1 MSTAAR
7 GPQVHVVV
15 PGAIDTRTGGYGY
28 DREIVAGLE
37 RRGWIVHV
45 HEIPGS
51 FPHPSAEARAAAAA
65 ALAALPDGASVVID
79 GLALGALPDEAAREA
94 ARLRLIALVHH
105 PLADETG
112 LPADA
117 RARLEASE
125 RRALDA
131 ARHVVVTSRRTA
143 AALDRYGVAPESI
156 TVIEPGTDPA
166 PQARGSAGGGSGSEG
181 SGSGGSGSGTVELL
195 CVATLVP
202 RKGHDVLMRALAAM
216 REAAWHLTCVGGLDR
231 DEAWAAAVR
240 AQAAASGLA
249 SRVAFAGELER
260 APLDVRYDA
269 ADVFVLPTW
278 YEGYGMAVAEALARG
293 VPVVSTATGAIA
305 DLVGDDA
312 GLLVPPGDAAA
323 LTRALSSVVT
333 DAALRERLA
342 GGARRARGRLRS
354 WDDAAGQMARTIE
367 GVDD

>member
-37 RRGWIVHV
+37 RRGWIVRV

-65 ALAALPDGASVVID
+65 ALAALPDGAPVVID

-112 LPADA
+112 LPAAA

-125 RRALDA
+125 RRALEA

-166 PQARGSAGGGSGSEG
+166 PQARGSAGGGSGS
-181 SGSGGSGSGTVELL
+181 GTVELL

-202 RKGHDVLMRALAAM
+202 RKGHDVLVRALAAM

-249 SRVAFAGELER
+249 SRVAFAGELDR

-293 VPVVSTATGAIA
+293 LPVVSTATGAIA

-312 GLLVPPGDAAA
+312 GLLVPPGDAEA